1 MIRSKKA
8 KNISLFSFY
17 RFTKGLRHHF
27 LMAMIL
33 TLVAIVANYMTPQV
47 IRITVDSVLGDTP
60 FNLPNFVVNWI
71 NQNGG
76 REMLRNHLVLCAAFA
91 VLFALISGFSTYFS
105 RKHMSAA
112 CEGTICRLRNQLF
125 EHVQKLPF
133 SWYNKNQTGD
143 IIQRCTMDTDI
154 IRNFIS
160 EQLLN
165 LVRIFIL
172 IVVSLALMFSMDV
185 KLSLIALFFLPLVV
199 TYSLIFYCIMAKKF
213 RAADEKEGELT
224 ALVQENL
231 TGVRVVRA
239 FGREQHEIH
248 RFVDMNETYT
258 NYWIR
263 IGKTM
268 GLNWSIG
275 DFLSGLQVLVILI
288 AGSMAAVNG
297 RITTGEFLA
306 FFSYNSML
314 VWPSRSLGRVLG
326 EFSKTKISAVRL
338 FDILDAEPELE
349 DEHGLTPPMN
359 GDIVFDHVSFGYL
372 PDQEVLHDL
381 TFTIPAGST
390 FGILGATGSGKST
403 LVCLLDRLYE
413 LPKEQGTITVGG
425 VDLRDIRLS
434 HLRSQVGIVLQEP
447 FLFSKSFREN
457 IADGRFGA
465 TEAEVR
471 HAAAIAQID
480 DSILHFADG
489 YDTPI
494 GERGVT
500 VSGGQK
506 QRTAIARMLLQQTPI
521 QIFDDSLSAVD
532 METDEKIRE
541 ALKQELHSTTILIAH
556 RITTLMHADCIL
568 VLDHGKIAQMG
579 THEELL
585 QQDGIYRRIYNIQNA
600 SEGGETNG

>member
-1 MIRSKKA
+1 MRKA
-8 KNISLFSFY
+8 AAHKISLFSFY
-17 RFTKGLRHHF
+17 PFTQGLRHHF
-27 LMAMIL
+27 VLAMVL
-33 TLVAIVANYMTPQV
+33 TLVAITANYMTPQV
-47 IRITVDSVLGDTP
+47 IRVTVDSVLGDTP
-60 FNLPNFVVNWI
+60 FSLPEFLLRWI
-71 NQNGG
+71 EALGG
-76 REMLRNHLVLCAAFA
+76 RETLREHLVLCAAFA
-91 VLFALISGFSTYFS
+91 VLFALVSGFTTFLS
-105 RKHMSAA
+105 RRHMSIA
-112 CEGTICRLRNQLF
+112 CESTICRLRDKLF
-125 EHVQKLPF
+125 EHVQTLPF
-133 SWYNKNQTGD
+133 SWYNRNQTGD

-172 IVVSLALMFSMDV
+172 IVVSLLLMFSMDV
-185 KLSLIALFFLPLVV
+185 QLSLIACFFLPLVV
-199 TYSLIFYCIMAKKF
+199 AYSLVFYRIMAKKF
-213 RAADEKEGELT
+213 QSADEKEGELT

-239 FGREQHEIH
+239 FGRERYEIN
-248 RFVDMNETYT
+248 RFMEMNETYT
-258 NYWIR
+258 QYWIR

-268 GLNWSIG
+268 GLNWATG
-275 DFLSGLQVLVILI
+275 DFLAALQVLVILV
-288 AGSMAAVNG
+288 AGAYAAASG

-338 FDILDAEPELE
+338 FDILNAQPEAEDPK
-349 DEHGLTPPMN
+349 GLTPPLD
-359 GDIVFDHVSFGYL
+359 GDIVFDHVSFGYESGK
-372 PDQEVLHDL
+372 EVLHDL
-381 TFTIPAGST
+381 SFTIPAGST

-403 LVCLLDRLYE
+403 LVGLLDRLYE
-413 LPKEQGTITVGG
+413 LPREQGSIRIGG

-434 HLRSQVGIVLQEP
+434 HLRSQIGIVLQEP

-457 IADGRFGA
+457 IADGHAGA
-465 TEAEVR
+465 TEAQIR
-471 HAAAIAQID
+471 HAAALAEMD
-480 DSILHFADG
+480 DSILQFAQG
-489 YDTPI
+489 YNTPI

-541 ALKQELHSTTILIAH
+541 SLKKELHSTTILIAH
-556 RITTLMHADCIL
+556 RITTIMHADCIL
-568 VLDHGKIAQMG
+568 VLDDGRIAQLG

-585 QQDGIYRRIYNIQNA
+585 AQDGIYRRVYEIQNA
-600 SEGGETNG
+600 SEGGERA